1 MQDNYP
7 TIFLNR
13 LFDKY
18 YSFRWEY
25 REDEI
30 RQIMWTSLFESLRKY
45 ERYHPKT
52 HFEEYAEKVI
62 VDDVGRWITENGYY
76 CYRYLSLDKPF
87 RDSDDT
93 MLSVFLADED
103 TFCSLELFDFIS
115 RLSFIKFAI
124 CKSYIYR
131 FDDEDIVRWLGIS
144 GKRLGEIKAEL
155 QQDFIQ
161 GYFI

>member
-13 LFDKY
+13 LFEKH
-18 YSFRWEY
+18 YSFRWGFQKN
-25 REDEI
+25 EI
-30 RQIMWTSLFESLRKY
+30 HQIMWSSLIESFRRY
-45 ERYHPKT
+45 ERYHPKA

-76 CYRYLSLDKPF
+76 RYQYLSLDKPF

-93 MLSVFLADED
+93 MLSVFLADENV
-103 TFCSLELFDFIS
+103 FCSLELFDFIS
-115 RLSFIKFAI
+115 HLSFIKFAV
-124 CKSYIYR
+124 CKSYILRY
-131 FDDEDIVRWLGIS
+131 DDEEIVRWLGIS
-144 GKRLGEIKAEL
+144 SERLEKIKIEL